1 MWRRR
6 VPVMSPARPR
16 TRSGVRRGSGLLVAV
31 CLVAASCGGGDE
43 PGDTL
48 VQPTADP
55 AAVSAVA
62 VVPGMP
68 PVIDAENIYSE
79 IRPGNLAPAVADD
92 PRRVYVPNHA
102 SDNVTV
108 IDQMT
113 KEVISTV
120 SSGGNRPQHV
130 VPAWD
135 LETLWIANNSELD
148 HAAGTLRG
156 IDPTTATLADPV
168 SVPDPYNVYF
178 SADGRYGIVVAEG
191 LQRLDFYDA
200 EFTALLFS
208 LATPT
213 CPGINHADF
222 SADGSYVIFTCEFA
236 GSMLKISAPDG
247 DWPNAVVSEPLVLS
261 GGGQPQDV
269 RTSPDG
275 EVFYVAE
282 MNLGRVYLIDGESF
296 TEMGYLDASDGV
308 GVGTHGLYPSWDH
321 KLYVVN
327 RGAPS
332 LPEAGPNGPGSVSVF
347 DVRDSA
353 APELLAKV
361 DVPGGGSP
369 DMGNFSTDGTEL
381 WLGGRY
387 DNVVYVLDIETLTWG
402 EPIPV
407 GAEPHGL
414 AVWPQPG
421 RFSLGHTGNLR

>member
-1 MWRRR
+1 MWRRYEQTG
-6 VPVMSPARPR
+6 PGARA
-16 TRSGVRRGSGLLVAV
+16 GVGLVLVA
-31 CLVAASCGGGDE
+31 LLAAACGGGDDPVETIEE
-43 PGDTL
+43 PT
-48 VQPTADP
+48 PDP
-55 AAVSAVA
+55 APVSAVD

-68 PVIDAENIYSE
+68 PVLDADNIYSE
-79 IRPGNLAPAVADD
+79 IRPGNLMPEVAND
-92 PRRVYVPNHA
+92 PPRVYVPNHA

-108 IDQMT
+108 IDQVT
-113 KEVISTV
+113 REVISTIP
-120 SSGGNRPQHV
+120 SGGSRPQHV

-156 IDPTTATLADPV
+156 IDATTATLAEPV

-178 SADGRYGIVVAEG
+178 SPDGQYGIVVAEG
-191 LQRLDFYDA
+191 LQRLDFYDNQ
-200 EFTALLFS
+200 FTSLLFTI
-208 LATPT
+208 ATPT

-222 SADGSYVIFTCEFA
+222 SADGSYVLFTCEFA
-236 GSMLKISAPDG
+236 GSMLKISAPNG
-247 DWPNAVVSEPLVLS
+247 DWASAELSQPLVLS

-275 EVFYVAE
+275 RVFYVAE
-282 MNLGRVYLIDGESF
+282 MNQGRVYLIDGDSF
-296 TEMGYLDASDGV
+296 TEMGYLDADDGV

-327 RGAPS
+327 RGATTLS
-332 LPEAGPNGPGSVSVF
+332 TAAPNGPGSVSIF
-347 DVRDSA
+347 DIRDSA
-353 APELLAKV
+353 APELMAKV

-369 DMGNFSTDGTEL
+369 DMGNFSTDGSEL

-387 DNVVYVLDIETLTWG
+387 DNVVYVLDLENLEWG

-421 RFSLGHTGNLR
+421 RYSLGHTGNIR

>member
-1 MWRRR
+1 MWRGER
-6 VPVMSPARPR
+6 AH
-16 TRSGVRRGSGLLVAV
+16 RSGRRLWAGAIVLA
-31 CLVAASCGGGDE
+31 LVAAACGGGDDSADVTAE
-43 PGDTL
+43 
-48 VQPTADP
+48 ADP
-55 AAVSAVA
+55 AEEVVVSAID
-62 VVPGMP
+62 VVPGMF
-68 PVIDAENIYSE
+68 PVLDADNIYSE
-79 IRPGNLAPAVADD
+79 TGPGGLSPSVADD

-108 IDQMT
+108 IDQIT

-120 SSGGNRPQHV
+120 PSGGSRPQHV
-130 VPAWD
+130 VPSWD
-135 LETLWIANNSELD
+135 METLWIANNSELD

-156 IDPTTATLADPV
+156 INGTTATLADPV

-178 SADGRYGIVVAEG
+178 SADGTYGIVVAEG

-200 EFTALLFS
+200 QFNSVQFTI
-208 LATPT
+208 ATPM

-222 SADGSYVIFTCEFA
+222 SADGTYVIFTCEFA
-236 GSMLKISAPDG
+236 GSMLKISAPNG
-247 DWPNAVVSEPLVLS
+247 DWANAVVSEPLVLS

-275 EVFYVAE
+275 KVFYVAE
-282 MNLGRVYLIDGESF
+282 MNQGRVYLIDGESF
-296 TEMGYLDASDGV
+296 TEMGFLDAGDGV

-321 KLYVVN
+321 KLYVIN

-332 LPEAGPNGPGSVSVF
+332 LSEAGPNGPGSVSVF
-347 DVRDSA
+347 DISDTA
-353 APELLAKV
+353 APELIAKV

-387 DNVVYVLDIETLTWG
+387 DNVVYVFDIENLEWEAT
-402 EPIPV
+402 IDA

-414 AVWPQPG
+414 AVWPLPG
-421 RFSLGHTGNLR
+421 RYSLGHTGNVR